1 MNRAV
6 SRLAYRL
13 ILHLH
18 PTSFRDEFGSEML
31 WIFDQEQQPGA
42 AAHLFLDGT
51 LSLFRQRFRSQ
62 NSSGQLSI
70 ASGVMITGPGIAPVR
85 FFQAALALSLFC
97 LGLMILKLP
106 NSLNASRDTHTHTH
120 THTHTLWADQMPC
133 YTVTL
138 QAPSHAEVV
147 LQTTP

>member
-13 ILHLH
+13 ILRLH
-18 PTSFRDEFGSEML
+18 PASFREEFGSEML

-51 LSLFRQRFRSQ
+51 LSLLRQRFRSQ
-62 NSSGQLSI
+62 NDSGQLSI

-97 LGLMILKLP
+97 LGLMLLKLP
-106 NSLNASRDTHTHTH
+106 NPLNASVT
-120 THTHTLWADQMPC
+120 WADRMPC

>member
-13 ILHLH
+13 ILRLH
-18 PTSFRDEFGSEML
+18 PASFRDEFGSEML
-31 WIFDQEQQPGA
+31 WIFDHFEQEKRPGA

-51 LSLFRQRFRSQ
+51 VSLLRQRFRSQ
-62 NSSGQLSI
+62 NSHGQLSI

-85 FFQAALALSLFC
+85 FFQAALTLSLLCF
-97 LGLMILKLP
+97 GLMLLKLP
-106 NSLNASRDTHTHTH
+106 NPLNASVT
-120 THTHTLWADQMPC
+120 WADRMPC

-147 LQTTP
+147 LQTAP

>member
-13 ILHLH
+13 ILRLH

-31 WIFDQEQQPGA
+31 WIFDQEQRPGA
-42 AAHLFLDGT
+42 VAHFFLDGT
-51 LSLFRQRFRSQ
+51 LSLLRQRSRSQ
-62 NSSGQLSI
+62 NSPGQLSI

-85 FFQAALALSLFC
+85 FFQAALALSLCC

-106 NSLNASRDTHTHTH
+106 NSLNASVT
-120 THTHTLWADQMPC
+120 WADRMPC

>member
-13 ILHLH
+13 ILRLH
-18 PTSFRDEFGSEML
+18 PASFRDEFGSEML
-31 WIFDQEQQPGA
+31 WIFDHFEQEQQPGLT
-42 AAHLFLDGT
+42 AHLFLDGA

-62 NSSGQLSI
+62 NGSGQLSI
-70 ASGVMITGPGIAPVR
+70 ASGVMITGPGIGPLR
-85 FFQAALALSLFC
+85 FFQAALALSLFFF
-97 LGLMILKLP
+97 GLMLLKLP
-106 NSLNASRDTHTHTH
+106 NSLNASVT
-120 THTHTLWADQMPC
+120 WADRMPC

-147 LQTTP
+147 LQPAP

>member
-6 SRLAYRL
+6 SRVAYRL
-13 ILHLH
+13 ILRLH
-18 PTSFRDEFGSEML
+18 PASFRDEFGSEML
-31 WIFDQEQQPGA
+31 WIFDHFEQEQQPGA
-42 AAHLFLDGT
+42 TAHLFLDGT
-51 LSLFRQRFRSQ
+51 LSLLRQRFRSQ

-106 NSLNASRDTHTHTH
+106 NSLNASVT
-120 THTHTLWADQMPC
+120 WADRMPC

>member
-1 MNRAV
+1 MNRDV

-13 ILHLH
+13 ILRLH
-18 PTSFRDEFGSEML
+18 PASFRDEFGSEML
-31 WIFDQEQQPGA
+31 WIFDHFEQEQEQQPGA

-51 LSLFRQRFRSQ
+51 LSLLRQRFTSQ
-62 NSSGQLSI
+62 SDSGQLSI
-70 ASGVMITGPGIAPVR
+70 ASGVMITGPGIGPLR
-85 FFQAALALSLFC
+85 FFQAALALSLLCF
-97 LGLMILKLP
+97 GLMLLKLP
-106 NSLNASRDTHTHTH
+106 NPLNASVR
-120 THTHTLWADQMPC
+120 WADRMPC

>member
-13 ILHLH
+13 ILRLH
-18 PTSFRDEFGSEML
+18 PVSFRDEFGPEML

-42 AAHLFLDGT
+42 AAHLFLDGA
-51 LSLFRQRFRSQ
+51 LSLLRQRFRSQ

-70 ASGVMITGPGIAPVR
+70 ASGVMITGPGIGPVR
-85 FFQAALALSLFC
+85 FFQAALALSLLCF
-97 LGLMILKLP
+97 GLMILKLP
-106 NSLNASRDTHTHTH
+106 NPLNASVT
-120 THTHTLWADQMPC
+120 WADRMPC
-133 YTVTL
+133 YTITL

-147 LQTTP
+147 LQNTP